1 MEGTIARSVGSLR
14 ANGLAARPRGEGAH
28 FTGSGGANRKKW
40 RKREQGKEARQG
52 SNTSERSRPMRAQQ
66 RAQQREKRVQ
76 AGRAGGRTK
85 RRAVWCAWRV
95 RDDIRLKR
103 IARMLHERGA
113 GSTCAA
119 GAEAWQR
126 RAAAILQARREP
138 ISGYRAPKPSRP
150 QLSFRDA
157 GATVVSV

>member
-1 MEGTIARSVGSLR
+1 MEGTIARSVGSPR

-28 FTGSGGANRKKW
+28 FTGSGGTNRKKQ
-40 RKREQGKEARQG
+40 RKRKQGKEARQG

-66 RAQQREKRVQ
+66 REKRVH

-113 GSTCAA
+113 GSKCAA

-126 RAAAILQARREP
+126 RAAAILQARREQ
-138 ISGYRAPKPSRP
+138 ISGYRAPKPSRS

>member
-28 FTGSGGANRKKW
+28 FTGSGGTNRKKW

-66 RAQQREKRVQ
+66 RTQQREKRVQ
-76 AGRAGGRTK
+76 AGRAGGHTK

-113 GSTCAA
+113 GGTCAA

-126 RAAAILQARREP
+126 RAAAILQARREQ

>member
-28 FTGSGGANRKKW
+28 FTGSGGTNRKKW

-66 RAQQREKRVQ
+66 REKRVH

-95 RDDIRLKR
+95 RDGIRLKR

-113 GSTCAA
+113 GGTCAA

-126 RAAAILQARREP
+126 RAAAILQARREQ

>member
-1 MEGTIARSVGSLR
+1 
-14 ANGLAARPRGEGAH
+14 
-28 FTGSGGANRKKW
+28 
-40 RKREQGKEARQG
+40 
-52 SNTSERSRPMRAQQ
+52 MRAQQ

-76 AGRAGGRTK
+76 AGLAGGRTK
-85 RRAVWCAWRV
+85 RRAVWCVWRV

-113 GSTCAA
+113 GGTCAA

-126 RAAAILQARREP
+126 RAAAILQARREQ